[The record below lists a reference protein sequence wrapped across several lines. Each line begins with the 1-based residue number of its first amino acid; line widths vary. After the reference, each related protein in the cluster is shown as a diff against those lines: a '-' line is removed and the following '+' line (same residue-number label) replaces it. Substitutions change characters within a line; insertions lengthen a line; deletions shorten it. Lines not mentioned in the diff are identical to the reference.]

1 MSFINSLG
9 KKISQT
15 GHEVLQKTKETA
27 EIIKYNNLISEEEK
41 HLEQLF
47 ACLGKEFYEQ
57 AYDICLEKLPD
68 TVAEIKECQGKIEDF
83 QARLQ
88 SVKGVIIC
96 PICGK
101 DLPPDVAFCS
111 ACGHRFESEEAVPS
125 AAETERTCPNCS
137 APMPEGF
144 LFCIKCGTPYPQ
156 TAPCAE
162 ETAPACEEDPAAE
175 AETESVQT

>member
-9 KKISQT
+9 KKITQT

-27 EIIKYNNLISEEEK
+27 EIIKYNNLISEEER

-47 ACLGKEFYEQ
+47 ACLGKNIYEQ
-57 AYDICLEKLPD
+57 SYDICLEKMPD
-68 TVAEIKECQGKIEDF
+68 TVAEIKESQAKIDDY
-83 QARLQ
+83 QAHLQ
-88 SVKGVIIC
+88 SVKGVILC

-101 DLPPDVAFCS
+101 ELPPDVAFCS
-111 ACGHRFESEEAVPS
+111 ACGHRLENKEAASS
-125 AAETERTCPNCS
+125 ADEAERTCPNCS

-156 TAPCAE
+156 EAPCAE
-162 ETAPACEEDPAAE
+162 EADPASE
-175 AETESVQT
+175 TSPDAETETEPDQT

>member
-9 KKISQT
+9 RKISQT

-57 AYDICLEKLPD
+57 NYDICLEKLPD
-68 TVAEIKECQGKIEDF
+68 TVAEIKEIQAKIEDY
-83 QARLQ
+83 QAHLQ
-88 SVKGVIIC
+88 SVKGVILC
-96 PICGK
+96 PNCGK

-111 ACGHRFESEEAVPS
+111 ACGHRIDSEEAGPS
-125 AAETERTCPNCS
+125 AAQTGRTCPNCS
-137 APMPEGF
+137 APMPEDF
-144 LFCIKCGTPYPQ
+144 LFCIKCGAPYPQ
-156 TAPCAE
+156 EAACAE
-162 ETAPACEEDPAAE
+162 ETAPACQEAPAAE
-175 AETESVQT
+175 AETEPDQT

>member
-9 KKISQT
+9 RKISQT

-27 EIIKYNNLISEEEK
+27 EIIKYNNLISDEEN

-57 AYDICLEKLPD
+57 AYDVCLEKRPE
-68 TVAEIKECQGKIEDF
+68 TVAEIKESQAKIEGYL
-83 QARLQ
+83 AHLQ
-88 SVKGVIIC
+88 SVKGVILC
-96 PICGK
+96 PKCGK

-111 ACGHRFESEEAVPS
+111 ACGHRLESEEAVPS
-125 AAETERTCPNCS
+125 ASETERICPNCS
-137 APMPEGF
+137 APVPEDF

-156 TAPCAE
+156 EAPCADE
-162 ETAPACEEDPAAE
+162 AAPVCEEDLTTE
-175 AETESVQT
+175 AEPVPDQT